1 MFNGN
6 HGYAAKDRLKD
17 GTAVIVRAIRASDK
31 DLLQQLMKDVSAES
45 RYFRFFCAKKLLTS
59 QELKYFTEIDF
70 DSHIGLIVSLCDES
84 ETPIAVGRYIT
95 QSEDEAQSE
104 ARGGAELALLVGE
117 DYQRQ
122 GLGNILL
129 DHLAQIALTKG
140 VSEFVCYIMPEN
152 SKMLSFL
159 RHSKY
164 PVNRMK
170 RSASVISMSVDLR
183 CDNKSA

>member
-6 HGYAAKDRLKD
+6 HEYAAKDRLKD
-17 GTAVIVRAIRASDK
+17 GTAVIVRAIKASDK

-45 RYFRFFCAKKLLTS
+45 RYFRFFCAKKVLTS
-59 QELKYFTEIDF
+59 QELKYFTELDF
-70 DSHIGLIVSLCDES
+70 DSHIGLIVSLCDKK

-95 QSEDEAQSE
+95 QTEDEVSGEGKA
-104 ARGGAELALLVGE
+104 GAELALLVGE

-122 GLGNILL
+122 GIGNILL
-129 DHLAQIALTKG
+129 DHLAQIAITKG

-164 PVNRMK
+164 PTNRLK
-170 RSASVISMSVDLR
+170 RSASVISMTVDLSSE
-183 CDNKSA
+183 NKSA

>member
-6 HGYAAKDRLKD
+6 HEYAAKDRLKD

-70 DSHIGLIVSLCDES
+70 DSHIGLIVSLCDDR

-95 QSEDEAQSE
+95 QTANEG
-104 ARGGAELALLVGE
+104 RGGAELALLVGE

-129 DHLAQIALTKG
+129 DHLAQIAITKG

-164 PVNRMK
+164 PVNRLK
-170 RSASVISMSVDLR
+170 RSSSVISMTVDLSSEH
-183 CDNKSA
+183 KSA

>member
-6 HGYAAKDRLKD
+6 HEYAAKDRLKD

-31 DLLQQLMKDVSAES
+31 DFLQQLMKDVSAES

-70 DSHIGLIVSLCDES
+70 DSHIGLIVSLCDDR

-95 QSEDEAQSE
+95 QTEDEGT
-104 ARGGAELALLVGE
+104 GGAELALLVGE
-117 DYQRQ
+117 EYQRQ

-129 DHLAQIALTKG
+129 DHLAQIAITKG

-164 PVNRMK
+164 PVNRLK
-170 RSASVISMSVDLR
+170 RSSSVISMTVDLSSEH
-183 CDNKSA
+183 KSA

>member
-6 HGYAAKDRLKD
+6 HEYAAKDRLKD

-95 QSEDEAQSE
+95 QTGDEGT
-104 ARGGAELALLVGE
+104 GGAELALLVGE
-117 DYQRQ
+117 EYQRQ

-129 DHLAQIALTKG
+129 DHLAQIAITKG

-164 PVNRMK
+164 PVNRLK
-170 RSASVISMSVDLR
+170 RSSSVISMTVDLSSEH
-183 CDNKSA
+183 KSA

>member
-1 MFNGN
+1 MFNGS
-6 HGYAAKDRLKD
+6 HEYAAKDRLKD

-70 DSHIGLIVSLCDES
+70 DSHIGLIVSLCDDS

-95 QSEDEAQSE
+95 QTKDEGT
-104 ARGGAELALLVGE
+104 GGAELALLVGE

-129 DHLAQIALTKG
+129 DHLAQIAITKG

-164 PVNRMK
+164 PVNRLK
-170 RSASVISMSVDLR
+170 RSSSVISMTVDLSSEH
-183 CDNKSA
+183 KSA